1 MDKNIVYITDSS
13 MLYKL
18 QESAIYS
25 IISLSGSIET
35 LEQIANRSCEMLEGT
50 ILSGESF
57 YEWYQ
62 LDENKNRLLNFLANL
77 YNERAEC
84 LFTSYLS
91 DHDYSRFVLYMQTL
105 FSIDDNAP
113 KDVLKNIDVLYQNFD
128 KSLLLSFNDNI
139 DKDKLVEFNTR
150 FLMSIESILPKESFE
165 NIKFAT
171 VSLEKQMEFIL
182 RANKILYTDLSV
194 VDYSRF
200 SASLIKLVN
209 EYSISTI
216 WASDHSAKIANMFIS
231 AQHHVMTK
239 AEDIRFNYQIITN
252 FDESPVLVL
261 LKNLSIIC
269 DFVWNQLHR
278 SDSIDILSS
287 KDKLIII
294 YLWLLFQS
302 KYSSWM
308 ISSADFAKI
317 KLFLEDIKEQN
328 D

>member
-1 MDKNIVYITDSS
+1 MDKNIIYITDSS
-13 MLYKL
+13 MLYML

-35 LEQIANRSCEMLEGT
+35 LEQIANRSCEMFEGT
-50 ILSGESF
+50 ILSEESF

-62 LDENKNRLLNFLANL
+62 LDENKNRLFNFLANL

-105 FSIDDNAP
+105 FSMDENTP

-128 KSLLLSFNDNI
+128 KSLLRSFNDRI
-139 DKDKLVEFNTR
+139 DGDKLVEFNTR
-150 FLMSIESILPKESFE
+150 FLMSIKSILPKESFE
-165 NIKFAT
+165 NIKSAT

-182 RANKILYTDLSV
+182 RVNKILYTDLSI
-194 VDYSRF
+194 VDYSRY

-209 EYSISTI
+209 EYAISTV
-216 WASDHSAKIANMFIS
+216 WASDHSVKIANMCITT
-231 AQHHVMTK
+231 QHNMTAD
-239 AEDIRFNYQIITN
+239 AEDIRYNYQIITN

-278 SDSIDILSS
+278 SDSIDTLSS
-287 KDKLIII
+287 QDKLITI

-308 ISSADFAKI
+308 ISSVDFAKI
-317 KLFLEDIKEQN
+317 KLILEEIKEQN

>member
-1 MDKNIVYITDSS
+1 MDKNIIYITDSS

-35 LEQIANRSCEMLEGT
+35 LEQIANRSCEMFEGT
-50 ILSGESF
+50 ILSEESF

-62 LDENKNRLLNFLANL
+62 LNENKNRLFNFLANL

-105 FSIDDNAP
+105 FSIDENTP
-113 KDVLKNIDVLYQNFD
+113 KEVLKNIDVLYQNFD
-128 KSLLLSFNDNI
+128 KGLLQSFNDSI

-150 FLMSIESILPKESFE
+150 FLMSIKSILPKESFE
-165 NIKFAT
+165 NIKSAA

-182 RANKILYTDLSV
+182 QANKISDLSI
-194 VDYSRF
+194 VDYSRY

-209 EYSISTI
+209 EYAISTI
-216 WASDHSAKIANMFIS
+216 WASEHSAMIANMCIT
-231 AQHHVMTK
+231 AQHHMTTD
-239 AEDIRFNYQIITN
+239 AEDIRCNYQIITN

-278 SDSIDILSS
+278 SDSIDTLSS
-287 KDKLIII
+287 QDKLITI

-308 ISSADFAKI
+308 ISSADFVKI
-317 KLFLEDIKEQN
+317 KLILEDIKEQN